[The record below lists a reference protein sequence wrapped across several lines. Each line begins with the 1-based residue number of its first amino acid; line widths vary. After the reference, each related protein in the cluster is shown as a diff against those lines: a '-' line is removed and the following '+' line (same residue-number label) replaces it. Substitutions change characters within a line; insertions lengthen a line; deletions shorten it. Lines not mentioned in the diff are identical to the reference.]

1 MKNPLIQKFESYL
14 STLRES
20 GSDSGWMREAIS
32 EIERLEGKL
41 LESRMKIEAYE
52 VVLNKRSDPVGG
64 KKKANE
70 KRLNDLFKAM
80 KI

>member
-1 MKNPLIQKFESYL
+1 MNPVAEKFTEYL
-14 STLRES
+14 AKLHEAET
-20 GSDSGWMREAIS
+20 DSWWLREAIL

-41 LESRMKIEAYE
+41 LESRMQIEAYE
-52 VVLNKRSDPVGG
+52 VALNKRSDPVGG